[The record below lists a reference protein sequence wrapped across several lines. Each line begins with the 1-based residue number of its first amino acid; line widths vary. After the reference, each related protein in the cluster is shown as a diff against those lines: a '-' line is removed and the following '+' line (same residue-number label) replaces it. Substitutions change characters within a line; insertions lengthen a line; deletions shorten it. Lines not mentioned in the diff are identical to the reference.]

1 MHSALSECSKLTKS
15 SNETKIVAFV
25 DAAFTLFPSSVDRVR
40 TRVAFPLRRAEL
52 ELWHT
57 LYTTRRWI
65 GMTYTTARFVRVSPR

>member
-1 MHSALSECSKLTKS
+1 MYSALSECSKLTKS
-15 SNETKIVAFV
+15 SNEKKIVGFV
-25 DAAFTLFPSSVDRVR
+25 DAAFILFPSSVDRVC
-40 TRVAFPLRRAEL
+40 TRAIFPLRRAEF